1 MRLKALARL
10 ALHSLARDA
19 HRMRIEETAAA
30 QGFPANLT
38 NADVGGVG
46 VFRIVI
52 STHCLV
58 IADGTA
64 CALVPVHQHFLKQD
78 PVFFDVLVYSE

>member
-1 MRLKALARL
+1 
-10 ALHSLARDA
+10 
-19 HRMRIEETAAA
+19 MRIEETAAA
-30 QGFPANLT
+30 QAFPASLT
-38 NADVGGVG
+38 NADAGHVG

-58 IADGTA
+58 IADDA
-64 CALVPVHQHFLKQD
+64 ARARVPVHQHFLKQD